1 MKKQGKENQHH
12 SSSLHEN
19 IRKAKFVP
27 IEEGKKDSDK
37 YDFHY
42 RIKCFSSKAMLSW
55 KRRINS
61 FKQRPRLWASEV
73 DWEIVW
79 GDSVIWI
86 VEASVEGLTA
96 NFATHFLIGLP
107 FTPMTLLAHGIVI
120 KQGLSVYRRM
130 KLYGGDSKIPK
141 KNK

>member
-1 MKKQGKENQHH
+1 
-12 SSSLHEN
+12 
-19 IRKAKFVP
+19 
-27 IEEGKKDSDK
+27 
-37 YDFHY
+37 
-42 RIKCFSSKAMLSW
+42 MLSW